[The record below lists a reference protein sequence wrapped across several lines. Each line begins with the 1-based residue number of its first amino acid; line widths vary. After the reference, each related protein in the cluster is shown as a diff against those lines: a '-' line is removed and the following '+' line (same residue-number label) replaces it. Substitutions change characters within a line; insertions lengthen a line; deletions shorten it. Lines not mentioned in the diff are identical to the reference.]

1 MAKQIPPYS
10 PFLNAVRVDNTIPIQ
25 QEAVD
30 LWLKDSAN
38 PLRWTIQ
45 PLLQLFFAVLL
56 HIVWWLKRL
65 PLPQFSAHNLLQK
78 LICWFC
84 HYWVSPEANLLILRH
99 FATESNIL
107 NFLADNSS
115 TAKDTHKTPQPIA
128 LYPLKIDDMLRDSFV
143 EHDQELFRMMTELGH
158 WQADTR
164 PKKTLSWQHWQ
175 AINMDDFTLKKRRT
189 QVIDFAS
196 AHALFMCL
204 FCLLLTRQEYSDAI
218 NGFNLDQS
226 IAIRIGKIIDDPQLP
241 EMAYNQY
248 PLYNV
253 GPWNLSQRFLMH
265 GFFTEYMY
273 ARLEA
278 LREK

>member
-1 MAKQIPPYS
+1 MAKTRS
-10 PFLNAVRVDNTIPIQ
+10 PFLNAVRVDNSLPIDQ
-25 QEAVD
+25 QAVD
-30 LWLKDSAN
+30 LWLKDGDN

-45 PLLQLFFAVLL
+45 PLLQLFFALLL
-56 HIVWWLKRL
+56 HIIWWLKRL
-65 PLPQFSAHNLLQK
+65 PFPQFSAHGLLQK

-107 NFLADNSS
+107 NFLTDNSPTETKAS
-115 TAKDTHKTPQPIA
+115 KVPNPVS

-143 EHDQELFRMMTELGH
+143 EHDQELFRIMTELGH
-158 WQADTR
+158 WQADTTT
-164 PKKTLSWQHWQ
+164 KKPLSWHHWQ
-175 AINMDDFTLKKRRT
+175 PINMDDFSLIKRRT
-189 QVIDFAS
+189 QVIDFSS

-226 IAIRIGKIIDDPQLP
+226 IAIRIGQIIDDKQLP

-265 GFFTEYMY
+265 GFFTEHLY

-278 LREK
+278 LRMD